1 MIVTRAQATNTPR
14 RTCLAV
20 ILAAGE
26 GTRMKSA
33 RPKVLH
39 ELGGVSLLGHVLQA
53 VAAAGADEIVVVVG
67 PDREDVAAE
76 ARKRVPGL
84 TIVEQRER
92 LGTAHAVLQARE
104 ALARAPQDV
113 LVAFAD
119 TPLLTPQTFARLRAA
134 LADGAAVA
142 ALGFEAADPT
152 GYGRLLTEGG
162 RLIAIREHK
171 DASEAERAVT
181 LCNAG
186 LMALDGTHALSILDA
201 IGNDNAQS
209 EYYLPDA
216 VAIAVARGLA
226 TAVVV
231 APEDE
236 VQGINDRVQLA
247 RVEALLQ
254 NRLREQAM
262 RAGVTL
268 VDPATVHLS
277 ADADIARDVTI
288 EPFVV
293 IGPGTRIGEGAL
305 IHSFSHIE
313 GADVGAR
320 VVVGPH
326 ARLRP
331 GAVLEEG
338 ARVGNFVEL
347 KNTRLG
353 PGAKVNHLTYLGDA
367 QVGAAANIGAGTITC
382 NYDGFGKYPTTI
394 GAGAFIGSNSS
405 LVAPVTIAD
414 GAYVGSGS
422 VITDDVPA
430 DALAVARG
438 RQVVKPGW
446 AADFRA
452 KARKSKT

>member
-1 MIVTRAQATNTPR
+1 VTQADAMNAPR
-14 RTCLAV
+14 RRCLAV

-39 ELGGVSLLGHVLQA
+39 ELGGMSLLGHVLGA
-53 VAAAGADEIVVVVG
+53 IASAGADEIVVVVG
-67 PDREDVAAE
+67 PDRSDVAAE
-76 ARKRVPGL
+76 ARRRAPGVR
-84 TIVEQRER
+84 IVEQRER

-104 ALARAPQDV
+104 ALAGHPDDV

-119 TPLLTPQTFARLRAA
+119 TPLLTPETFARLRAS
-134 LADGAAVA
+134 LAQGAVVA

-152 GYGRLLTEGG
+152 GYGRLLTRDG
-162 RLIAIREHK
+162 RLLAIREHK

-186 LMALDGTHALSILDA
+186 LMAIQGAHALSILES
-201 IGNDNAQS
+201 IGNDNAQR

-216 VAIAVARGLA
+216 VEVAVSRGLS
-226 TAVVV
+226 TSVVV
-231 APEDE
+231 AAESE

-254 NRLREQAM
+254 ERLRDKAM
-262 RAGVTL
+262 RSGVTL
-268 VDPATVHLS
+268 IDPSSVHLS
-277 ADADIARDVTI
+277 ADSEIARDVTI

-293 IGPGTRIGEGAL
+293 IGPGTRIGEGAI
-305 IHSFSHIE
+305 IHSFSHLE
-313 GADVGAR
+313 GADVGVG

-382 NYDGFGKYPTTI
+382 NYDGFGKYRTTI
-394 GAGAFIGSNSS
+394 GAGAFVGSNSS

-422 VITDDVPA
+422 VITQDVPA

-446 AADFRA
+446 AAEFRA